1 MPVWSPEPLRPKS
14 NTSSGVRHARKIT
27 PSDRNSWSPV
37 LQAMY
42 QVRHTTLQLHELR
55 RAIGSPVGRSE
66 EYEHEPLRVRRA
78 DLAAHPRR
86 DAATDRAGQADP
98 ERVHR
103 IV

>member
-1 MPVWSPEPLRPKS
+1 MPVWSPEPSGQRVTLRPD
-14 NTSSGVRHARKIT
+14 SGMLEIT

-42 QVRHTTLQLHELR
+42 RVRHTTLQLHELR